1 MNTRSTANATRS
13 PTLTRRIRPKRSGN
27 IAILSVFLLVV
38 MLSVIA
44 LAVDVG
50 YLQCASTESQRSADA
65 AAIAATWKLLDQM
78 GPNANV
84 TSSTLATVQ
93 STATQ
98 YAAANHVANAAPGL
112 GGGDV
117 DVGQLGPPYN
127 GSVPLSF
134 SSPNQFNAVTVRV
147 RRTAQDNGEVN
158 LFFAKVFGRG
168 SAAVE
173 SQATAAFLNNVAGFR
188 APASGENIMVL
199 PFAMNVETWDDML
212 LQPQSYPDNYGVDSN
227 NNVVSG
233 GDGSPEINLYPEGV
247 GPPGNRGT
255 LDIGSPNN
263 STADI
268 CRQIRYG
275 ANATDL
281 GYIGDSIKLT
291 GVPPTKLLNGD
302 TGISAGVKDDL
313 TLIKGQPRILPLFS
327 AVSGP
332 GNNATYTICRWVGV
346 RIMYVKLTGSPSQK
360 KVLVQE
366 APIVVPGVIPGDG
379 SPTSQY
385 IYSPVWL
392 VK

>member
-13 PTLTRRIRPKRSGN
+13 QAVTKRIRPERSGN
-27 IAILSVFLLVV
+27 IAVLSVFFLVV

-84 TSSTLATVQ
+84 TSATLATVQ

-98 YAAANHVANAAPGL
+98 YAALNHVANAAPGL
-112 GGGDV
+112 AAGDV

-127 GSVPLSF
+127 GTVPLSF
-134 SSPNQFNAVTVRV
+134 SNPNQFNAVTVRV
-147 RRTAQDNGEVN
+147 RRTAQDNGEVS

-188 APASGENIMVL
+188 APANGENINIL
-199 PFAMNVETWDDML
+199 PFALDKETWG
-212 LQPQSYPDNYGVDSN
+212 P
-227 NNVVSG
+227 SG
-233 GDGSPEINLYPEGV
+233 PASGTTINLYPHGT

-255 LDIGSPNN
+255 VDIGSPNN
-263 STADI
+263 TTADI
-268 CRQIRYG
+268 CRQIR
-275 ANATDL
+275 
-281 GYIGDSIKLT
+281 T
-291 GVPPTKLLNGD
+291 GVTEADLAHIGGEFQLNLKTGEGILNGD
-302 TGISAGVKDDL
+302 TGISAGVEDAL
-313 TLIKGQPRILPLFS
+313 ESIIGQKRCIPIFS
-327 AVSGP
+327 SVVNP
-332 GNNATYTICRWVGV
+332 GNNATYTIIKFVGV
-346 RIMYVKLTGSPSQK
+346 KIRSVKLTGSLSK
-360 KVLVQE
+360 KEVLVE
-366 APIVVPGVIPGDG
+366 PCPIFMKGVIPGTG
-379 SPTSQY
+379 APTSEY
-385 IYSPVWL
+385 VYSPVWL